1 MLIGERY
8 GLLLGFDEL
17 ARLLGKEPRTLANM
31 HYAGKL
37 GFPMTKVGGRLV
49 AHYEDVAD
57 YVDSLRNAPSSPR
70 APA

>member
-1 MLIGERY
+1 MLIAEKH

-31 HYAGKL
+31 YYAGKL
-37 GFPMTKVGGRLV
+37 GFPMAKIGGRLV

-57 YVDSLRNAPSSPR
+57 YVDSIRSAASQP
-70 APA
+70 